1 MLAWART
8 QSDLHVEDQR
18 VALVHSPQRW
28 LQPSDPR
35 VLALFT
41 DRANTVA
48 RGDILTALVAGGLS
62 PGSAEVWT
70 VRCSWLRPSGRRGQY
85 ILAGCQEAGANF
97 AASA

>member
-1 MLAWART
+1 
-8 QSDLHVEDQR
+8 
-18 VALVHSPQRW
+18 

-41 DRANTVA
+41 DQASLLA
-48 RGDILTALVAGGLS
+48 RGDILTALVAGGMS

-85 ILAGCQEAGANF
+85 ILAGRQDAGAIF

>member
-1 MLAWART
+1 VTTAQVGNFDEQPWGLSVSAIT
-8 QSDLHVEDQR
+8 H
-18 VALVHSPQRW
+18 RW

-35 VLALFT
+35 VLALFS
-41 DRANTVA
+41 DQASLVA
-48 RGDILTALVAGGLS
+48 RGDIITALVAGGMS

-85 ILAGCQEAGANF
+85 ILAGRQDAGAIL